1 MRLIFKLNIRRIG
14 QASFHGKISCPSAKI
29 LPCRFPESNGYF
41 LRLRNVCKSPE
52 QLIHTI
58 PQVIQPGTQ
67 IFHIR
72 SINAAGFIGT
82 PGVLV

>member
-1 MRLIFKLNIRRIG
+1 MNIRRIG
-14 QASFHGKISCPSAKI
+14 QASFHEGENHIP
-29 LPCRFPESNGYF
+29 LPKFYRAGSRKATAFSPFMKC
-41 LRLRNVCKSPE
+41 LQIPE
-52 QLIHTI
+52 QLIHAI

-72 SINAAGFIGT
+72 GINAAGLIGT